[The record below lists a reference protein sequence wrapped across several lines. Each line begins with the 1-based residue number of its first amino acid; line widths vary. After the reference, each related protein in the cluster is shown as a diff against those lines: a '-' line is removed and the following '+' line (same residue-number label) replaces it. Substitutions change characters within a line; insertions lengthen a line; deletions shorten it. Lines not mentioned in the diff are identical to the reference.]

1 MAIGIVSD
9 LAVGVNADG
18 AETWALH
25 TVFANG
31 VTVGAPPDPYNQSG
45 QNWGQPPWRPDRLAD
60 LAYAPF
66 RSMVAGILRHS
77 GGVRVDH
84 IIGLFRLWWIPDGYG
99 PQQGAYVRYDH
110 EALVGILALE
120 AHRAGAL
127 VIGED
132 LGTVEPWV
140 RDYLRRRGIL
150 GTSILWFEY
159 DHEGKPLAPE
169 WWREYCMASVTTHD
183 LPPTAGY
190 LAHDHVKLRYQ
201 LGLLTESLDSEIEA
215 DAREQSA
222 VIKMLEDRG
231 ALTQDD
237 RDTEDVVLALH
248 RFLTWTPSRVL
259 SVALTDAAGERRTQN
274 QPGTIDE
281 YPNWRVPLAGPDGK
295 RLYLEDLYGSDR
307 VRRLSDV
314 MNGFQSPPRDT
325 TV

>member
-1 MAIGIVSD
+1 M
-9 LAVGVNADG
+9 VN
-18 AETWALH
+18 
-25 TVFANG
+25 
-31 VTVGAPPDPYNQSG
+31 
-45 QNWGQPPWRPDRLAD
+45 
-60 LAYAPF
+60 
-66 RSMVAGILRHS
+66 GILRHS

-84 IIGLFRLWWIPDGYG
+84 IIGLFRLWWIPQGYG

-132 LGTVEPWV
+132 LGTVEPWA

-159 DHEGKPLAPE
+159 DSEGRPLAPE
-169 WWREYCMASVTTHD
+169 HWREYCMASVTTHD

-190 LAHDHVKLRYQ
+190 LAHDHVRLRYQ

-222 VIKMLEDRG
+222 VIGTLEDRG
-231 ALTQDD
+231 ALPADD
-237 RDTEDVVLALH
+237 RDTEDITLALH

-259 SVALTDAAGERRTQN
+259 CVGLADAVGERRTQN
-274 QPGTIDE
+274 QPGTINE
-281 YPNWRVPLAGPDGK
+281 YPNWRVPLGGPDGQ
-295 RLYLEDLYGSDR
+295 RLHLEDLYESDR
-307 VRRLSDV
+307 ARRLSAV
-314 MNGFQSPPRDT
+314 MNGFQSVPEIRKHSKEST
-325 TV
+325 ES